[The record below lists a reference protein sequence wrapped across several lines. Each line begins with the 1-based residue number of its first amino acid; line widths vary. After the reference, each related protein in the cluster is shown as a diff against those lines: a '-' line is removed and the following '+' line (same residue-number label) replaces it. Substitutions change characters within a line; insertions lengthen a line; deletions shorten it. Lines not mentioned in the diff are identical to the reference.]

1 MSFLARLTHARDVW
15 ESEMYIEKMN
25 GGRAYAVWCMEME
38 INMTPPYVRI
48 PRPNRYGLYLLTF
61 VADANF
67 LFDLARF
74 VVTGHEPFFMTE

>member
-1 MSFLARLTHARDVW
+1 MTFLQRVAHARDVW
-15 ESEMYIEKMN
+15 ETERYIEKMN
-25 GGRAYAVWCMEME
+25 GGRDYCVTMMEWELEM
-38 INMTPPYVRI
+38 MPTWAHI
-48 PRPNRYGLYLLTF
+48 PRPNKYGLYLLTF